1 MKQTIIWRGY
11 RTLVKPLLF
20 LLHPDTAHTLFI
32 HLGWFT
38 QSFSFWRW
46 LTRILFSY
54 QNKKV
59 LWQTISWIYFP
70 NPVGLSAGF
79 DKDGYMYDLMA
90 DVWFGFTQ
98 VWSLSTGSYAGNQP
112 PLSHRLLRSNSLI
125 VNYGLKNEWINK
137 ILTRMAK
144 YWPWRIP
151 VSFSVVKTNCK
162 ETACEEVGIEHYV
175 SCLKSIQES
184 EQGDMYTLNIS
195 CPNAF
200 GWEPFTTPER
210 LERLLTEV
218 AQLKLTKPIYIKLPI
233 ELIWDELKEL
243 LNVILSYNISGVI
256 IGNLKKKREWFIDQK
271 DYEATQHLKWWLSWL
286 ATKETCNHL
295 IGKTYQYCGDQL
307 IIVWVWWIFSA
318 EDAYEKIKLWS
329 SLVQLITWM
338 IFQGP
343 QLIGEIN
350 KWLVRLAQEDG
361 YSNISEAIGSEH
373 R

>member
-1 MKQTIIWRGY
+1 
-11 RTLVKPLLF
+11 
-20 LLHPDTAHTLFI
+20 
-32 HLGWFT
+32 
-38 QSFSFWRW
+38 
-46 LTRILFSY
+46 
-54 QNKKV
+54 
-59 LWQTISWIYFP
+59 
-70 NPVGLSAGF
+70 
-79 DKDGYMYDLMA
+79 
-90 DVWFGFTQ
+90 
-98 VWSLSTGSYAGNQP
+98 
-112 PLSHRLLRSNSLI
+112 
-125 VNYGLKNEWINK
+125 
-137 ILTRMAK
+137 
-144 YWPWRIP
+144 
-151 VSFSVVKTNCK
+151 
-162 ETACEEVGIEHYV
+162 
-175 SCLKSIQES
+175 
-184 EQGDMYTLNIS
+184 
-195 CPNAF
+195 
-200 GWEPFTTPER
+200 
-210 LERLLTEV
+210 
-218 AQLKLTKPIYIKLPI
+218 
-233 ELIWDELKEL
+233 L